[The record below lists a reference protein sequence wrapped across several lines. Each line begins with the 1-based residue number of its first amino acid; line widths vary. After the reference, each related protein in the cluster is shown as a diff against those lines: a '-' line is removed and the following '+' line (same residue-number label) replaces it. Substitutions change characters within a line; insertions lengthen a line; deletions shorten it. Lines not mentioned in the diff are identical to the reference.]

1 MCLMKVG
8 VSPVWKE
15 EISQPS
21 STFEGPK
28 AFDSGSPIQ
37 MAWQQT
43 MIRVLIFF
51 VSVMVN
57 GKCCCWYR

>member
-28 AFDSGSPIQ
+28 AFDAGSPIQ
-37 MAWQQT
+37 IA
-43 MIRVLIFF
+43 
-51 VSVMVN
+51 
-57 GKCCCWYR
+57 